1 MSVNMYITAFLYIYK
16 NCFSRYF
23 VLFLRNSHGFK
34 AWAVFLSRWC
44 FWHNN
49 CVFTCVNLKLKT

>member
-1 MSVNMYITAFLYIYK
+1 MSANMYITA
-16 NCFSRYF
+16 
-23 VLFLRNSHGFK
+23 LFYSYWDCYGFE
-34 AWAVFLSRWC
+34 AWAVFLSLSF